1 MDLQLLQTKPHH
13 LLKGR
18 STRARNLPIA
28 PLQPSP
34 AAVHPGYIPGHS
46 VSCSTAV
53 LRDLGGAV
61 GHRRSL
67 LGGHWGAQPRTA
79 EPLRLVKSIL
89 APDIHLL
96 KKEALDFIPCY
107 PCDAASK

>member
-46 VSCSTAV
+46 VSRSTAV